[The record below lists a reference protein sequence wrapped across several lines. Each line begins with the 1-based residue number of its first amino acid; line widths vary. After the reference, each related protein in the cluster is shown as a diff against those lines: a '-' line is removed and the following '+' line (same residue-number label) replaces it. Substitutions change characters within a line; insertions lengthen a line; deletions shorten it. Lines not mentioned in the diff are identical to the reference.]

1 MTPIVLLMGWV
12 VLGLVV
18 AVWFGVVV
26 ALGRKRRR

>member
-1 MTPIVLLMGWV
+1 MTPIVLMMGWV

-18 AVWFGVVV
+18 AVSFGVMV